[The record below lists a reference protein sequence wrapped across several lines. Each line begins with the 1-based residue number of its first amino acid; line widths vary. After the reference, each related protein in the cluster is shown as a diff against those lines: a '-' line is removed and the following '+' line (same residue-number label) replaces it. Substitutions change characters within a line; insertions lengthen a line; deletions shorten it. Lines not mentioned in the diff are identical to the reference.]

1 MIWDVLGVIG
11 ILSLLGGVFFLAGG
25 SWALMFAGAVLLIV
39 AIIGAKNG
47 IPANR
52 A

>member
-11 ILSLLGGVFFLAGG
+11 ILSLLAGVFFLAGS
-25 SWALMFAGAVLLIV
+25 SWALVFAGAVLLIV

-47 IPANR
+47 ISANR

>member
-11 ILSLLGGVFFLAGG
+11 LVSLLSGVFFLAGG
-25 SWALMFAGAVLLIV
+25 SWALVFSGVVLLVV
-39 AIIGAKNG
+39 AVIGAKNG
-47 IPANR
+47 ISRNR